1 MLSLGVLYLR
11 APRRLFAGK
20 ERSLHE
26 ILRAS
31 QGITDGPLYE
41 RVLATEHTPSGPFCL
56 LERGHGLAEIV
67 ERGAAIAAERR
78 RVRCPHPEHEV
89 FILSENASRH
99 GYYFTE
105 QRLGF
110 FKALYTNKD
119 TRIVVGCRE
128 G

>member
-1 MLSLGVLYLR
+1 MRSPFVNSTSRAVESVVIMLSLGVLYLR

-56 LERGHGLAEIV
+56 LKHGHGLADIV
-67 ERGAAIAAERR
+67 DHAGKF
-78 RVRCPHPEHEV
+78 CCS
-89 FILSENASRH
+89 ILC
-99 GYYFTE
+99 
-105 QRLGF
+105 
-110 FKALYTNKD
+110 D
-119 TRIVVGCRE
+119 I
-128 G
+128 

>member
-56 LERGHGLAEIV
+56 LKHGHGLADIV
-67 ERGAAIAAERR
+67 ERAARAAERR
-78 RVRCPHPEHEV
+78 RVARPHPEHEV
-89 FILSENASRH
+89 IILSENASRY
-99 GYYFTE
+99 GYHFTE
-105 QRLGF
+105 QRPGF
-110 FKALYTNKD
+110 FKAL
-119 TRIVVGCRE
+119 
-128 G
+128 